1 MLVPY
6 LLQQC
11 LTLVSLAAL
20 YALIA
25 IGYSLTH
32 TVTRQFNLAH
42 GGLVAIGAY
51 AALIALVFGYSQGA
65 LAPLAFLLL
74 AGAGLVTA
82 ATWGW
87 AMHRLIYRPLARDP
101 GFAPLVATIGLS
113 IAIAEGIRLLQ
124 QSGTLFVRPV
134 LRVRLTFFAETGF
147 PVVVTGGH
155 AAVLAVSGLALAVL
169 FVAHGRTGWGR
180 ALRAVADDPGM
191 AALVGLSPG
200 RIAGGAF
207 LVAGALAG
215 LAGGMIIV
223 RYGVASPYMGLLLG
237 LKGLTAAIVGGIG
250 SPRGALA
257 GAVLL
262 ATVETV
268 WQVGFPGDYK
278 EVAVFALL
286 VIALIFRPDGLVAR
300 PVVETAPGIGAVGRR

>member
-1 MLVPY
+1 MLIPY

-11 LTLVSLAAL
+11 LTLISLAAL

-25 IGYSLTH
+25 VGYSLTH

-51 AALIALVFGYSQGA
+51 AALMALVFGYSQGA

-74 AGAGLVTA
+74 TGAGLITA
-82 ATWGW
+82 AAWGW
-87 AMHRLIYRPLARDP
+87 AMHRLVYRPLAPHP
-101 GFAPLVATIGLS
+101 GFAPLVATVGLS
-113 IAIAEGIRLLQ
+113 IAIAEGIRLLH
-124 QSGTLFVRPV
+124 QSGMLYVRPV
-134 LRVRLTFFAETGF
+134 LRARTTVFADTGF
-147 PVVVTGGH
+147 PVVMTGGH
-155 AAVLAVSGLALAVL
+155 AAVLAVSILALAGL
-169 FVAHGRTGWGR
+169 FLAHRRTGWGR
-180 ALRAVADDPGM
+180 RLRAVADDPGM
-191 AALVGLSPG
+191 AALLGLSPE

-262 ATVETV
+262 ATVETG
-268 WQVGFPGDYK
+268 WHIGFPGDYK
-278 EVAVFALL
+278 EIAVFALL
-286 VIALIFRPDGLVAR
+286 IVTLIFRPNGLVAR
-300 PVVETAPGIGAVGRR
+300 PAVETAPGIGGVARR